1 MDAEENKHPLDA
13 EVALSA
19 AWRRFSLMERPF
31 WVRVGPPPVTAYHKP
46 VDEVTSRVSD
56 HGADTVFD
64 GIETSGVRLSEDAQA
79 VGRLDLETSGLLLF
93 TNDGTLLHRLTH
105 PKYAVPR
112 AYEVVLSSSPDDAAL
127 RDLQAGRVT
136 LRDGHVPRPEVE
148 RVSDDPSGAPRLRV
162 VLREG
167 KYHEVRRAF
176 AAIGAPV
183 VRLHRTAYATVTL
196 GSLGLG
202 RGRALDDAESRALYA
217 SVGLEP
223 PEDALSLTFDDPG

>member
-1 MDAEENKHPLDA
+1 M
-13 EVALSA
+13 
-19 AWRRFSLMERPF
+19 
-31 WVRVGPPPVTAYHKP
+31 
-46 VDEVTSRVSD
+46 
-56 HGADTVFD
+56 
-64 GIETSGVRLSEDAQA
+64 RLSEDAQA

-112 AYEVVLSSSPDDAAL
+112 TYEVVLSSSPDDAAL
-127 RDLQAGRVT
+127 RDLQAGRV

-148 RVSDDPSGAPRLRV
+148 RMSDDPSGAPRLRV
-162 VLREG
+162 VLRE

-223 PEDALSLTFDDPG
+223 PEDALSLTFETRAELARARRPPNRRRALRRLSSSGSDSSNQGARGSLRGARRAALQLRGGSAPRGARG